1 MTAFEVR
8 RGNPT
13 PEELAIAVSVL
24 RATVNAQAITGAP
37 NRAPRTWA
45 APQHQHRP
53 AEHRF
58 GPRQWVLAQ
67 RIR

>member
-13 PEELAIAVSVL
+13 PEELAIAISVI
-24 RATVNAQAITGAP
+24 RAAANAQQVVDTQTH
-37 NRAPRTWA
+37 APRTWA
-45 APQHQHRP
+45 APRHQHRA

>member
-13 PEELAIAVSVL
+13 PEELAIAISVL
-24 RATVNAQAITGAP
+24 RAAANAHDVVNTNTQT
-37 NRAPRTWA
+37 PRTWA
-45 APQHQHRP
+45 APQQQHRP
-53 AEHRF
+53 AVHRF
-58 GPRQWVLAQ
+58 GPRQWILAQ